1 MNAKDT
7 IGCPRKSEPGDTIG
21 CPRKSEPGDTIE
33 LATFVE
39 SVFEGLSSGAVE
51 SEFEPG
57 VTPVERAPE
66 PGFVVSEFEDMPDG
80 HESKFE
86 PGVTVEPKVA
96 VIPGA
101 ATQGNVHPADRPGD
115 TAKRKIA
122 RERQGRGGR
131 PDPGARKGD
140 ATVGRSTRRTARRG
154 GYQAPSCLARGRSWA
169 SPTTSR
175 SSAAEATCRRTYTST
190 RGST

>member
-39 SVFEGLSSGAVE
+39 S
-51 SEFEPG
+51 EFEPV

-66 PGFVVSEFEDMPDG
+66 PGFVESEFGDMPGGAD
-80 HESKFE
+80 ESKFE

-115 TAKRKIA
+115 TSKRKIA

-140 ATVGRSTRRTARRG
+140 ATAGRSARRTARRG
-154 GYQAPSCLARGRSWA
+154 GYQALSCLARGRS
-169 SPTTSR
+169 
-175 SSAAEATCRRTYTST
+175 
-190 RGST
+190 